1 MRIAIFVTEFPK
13 VTETFTLR
21 EAMEL
26 RKLGNEVRIFHLTPF
41 RNDEVIHAFAE
52 PLVDDAYSR
61 PWLFGGGVLESLVK
75 TLVFRPRVA
84 FTILGTLV
92 KSFWSSP
99 RLLAKSLAVVPK
111 SLRFAEELQRWK
123 ADHVYASFA
132 GHPATSAWI
141 VKQAGGPP
149 YSITC
154 HAHDIFRSQLMLA
167 RKFSEASFVRT
178 ISEFNARFLK
188 ERLGMEPCRNLQ
200 VLHCGVDLA
209 GNRRTNPAQD
219 RFRVLFVGS
228 LQYRKGVQVL
238 LAALDRIRET
248 PNWTCR
254 IVGEGPMAGE
264 LKQMAQALDLAGRVE
279 FVGALPAE
287 KVARELHEADA
298 LVTPSI
304 PGPDGRA
311 EGIPTVLMEALAA
324 SLPVIASDQTGI
336 PELVRHG
343 ETGLLFTPG
352 DDMALSEGL
361 ERLMADRAEASRMAE
376 NGRALVDEEF
386 NLTRNVERLNRL
398 MAHEDP
404 SPELLLQKEV
414 TA

>member
-1 MRIAIFVTEFPK
+1 
-13 VTETFTLR
+13 
-21 EAMEL
+21 
-26 RKLGNEVRIFHLTPF
+26 
-41 RNDEVIHAFAE
+41 
-52 PLVDDAYSR
+52 
-61 PWLFGGGVLESLVK
+61 
-75 TLVFRPRVA
+75 
-84 FTILGTLV
+84 
-92 KSFWSSP
+92 
-99 RLLAKSLAVVPK
+99 
-111 SLRFAEELQRWK
+111 
-123 ADHVYASFA
+123 
-132 GHPATSAWI
+132 
-141 VKQAGGPP
+141 
-149 YSITC
+149 
-154 HAHDIFRSQLMLA
+154 
-167 RKFSEASFVRT
+167 
-178 ISEFNARFLK
+178 
-188 ERLGMEPCRNLQ
+188 
-200 VLHCGVDLA
+200 
-209 GNRRTNPAQD
+209 
-219 RFRVLFVGS
+219 
-228 LQYRKGVQVL
+228 
-238 LAALDRIRET
+238 
-248 PNWTCR
+248 
-254 IVGEGPMAGE
+254 MAGE

-287 KVARELHEADA
+287 RVARELHEADA

-336 PELVRHG
+336 PELVRHR

-352 DDMALSEGL
+352 DDAALSEGL